1 MNETELDQLL
11 DSWAAPAPPLSL
23 REGLRERFPR
33 VERRRFFRPLGW
45 ALAVV
50 VALVTLS
57 IGMGQSS
64 EGGWDSRLVNIL
76 NQLYEH
82 FLDGIKAWQSIG
94 IVRQVRE
101 SDPKVYV
108 DGLVAAPLEYGPG
121 ASMKV
126 QVPGDG
132 EYVIMTYPMP
142 SHQADGV
149 PTGWVEAGHI
159 HANVIEFQAGSK
171 QVRIECNKP
180 IVDSDR
186 PVFALRRP

>member
-11 DSWAAPAPPLSL
+11 DTWAAPTPPSSL

-33 VERRRFFRPLGW
+33 VERRRFLCPLGW

-64 EGGWDSRLVNIL
+64 EGGWDSRLVNVL
-76 NQLYEH
+76 NQLYEN
-82 FLDGIKAWQSIG
+82 FLDGIKAWQSISM
-94 IVRQVRE
+94 VRQVRE

-108 DGLVAAPLEYGPG
+108 DGLVAAPLDYGPG

-132 EYVIMTYPMP
+132 VYIIMTYPMP
-142 SHQADGV
+142 RYRADGV

-159 HANVIEFQAGSK
+159 HANAIEFEAGSK
-171 QVRIECNKP
+171 RVRIECGKP
-180 IVDSDR
+180 IVTSDR
-186 PVFALRRP
+186 SVFVLRRP